1 MFKKKV
7 KKRKGFSL
15 VEMLV
20 VIAII
25 AVLVSITVPIV
36 NAHTVK
42 ARAATNAANLR
53 SVEGMLSTLRVERPE
68 LFYDAVTKLGSPIDE
83 LVKGS
88 DEFMENLFTGLGW
101 DWKKYKEDS
110 ALVQL
115 TDYKACHFKANED
128 GELTISGMLGS
139 EGYTLTDVPAA
150 VAVSA
155 GGTTGMEVKKG
166 TPMTIWVSEN
176 GVVATYESG
185 GGAYTR
191 NDFAEVAETGEFN
204 STASGGTTEGSL
216 ECKLGR
222 HTWQDNGDNHKCE
235 YCGKEE
241 KHSWNAGACKCG
253 ATCSHDEWN
262 QKFLNQYKCN
272 NCGMTCGDSNLTSDV
287 EHDFEYVDATTH
299 KCKTC
304 GYTTSHDGDTKCDAC
319 NATRTKTAVYAC
331 KEYKKGTKYFDLS
344 ELKNKY
350 YCTCGHIESVHGSD
364 GECSNCKSYVYGSW
378 TAPTN

>member
-88 DEFMENLFTGLGW
+88 DEFIENLFTGLGW

-115 TDYKACHFKANED
+115 ADYKACHFKANED

-204 STASGGTTEGSL
+204 STASGGTTEEGAENSVR
-216 ECKLGR
+216 CSVLGHNISSCVCTR
-222 HTWQDNGDNHKCE
+222 CGTIEHKAS
-235 YCGKEE
+235 G
-241 KHSWNAGACKCG
+241 N
-253 ATCSHDEWN
+253 
-262 QKFLNQYKCN
+262 
-272 NCGMTCGDSNLTSDV
+272 
-287 EHDFEYVDATTH
+287 TH
-299 KCKTC
+299 KCDCKGTTINVAHEDKYKTGELFETVLGKDGVC
-304 GYTTSHDGDTKCDAC
+304 DYTDC
-319 NATRTKTAVYAC
+319 NATCGTEGSGIAHVWNDGVCSQCQKPCDHKGCTWSLTGALGIGIGTGYHKCSICGIIQEHTNAGGTCSVCHATKKTI
-331 KEYKKGTKYFDLS
+331 GW
-344 ELKNKY
+344 ELKN
-350 YCTCGHIESVHGSD
+350 G
-364 GECSNCKSYVYGSW
+364 
-378 TAPTN
+378 